1 MKAPTGKK
9 VNPVI
14 EEKKEM
20 KSTENGRNKFAVVN
34 QETKDAKYW
43 ENKVDDAMRR
53 VRRTLAEAKERNRVT
68 RQAGAQEGEMEA

>member
-14 EEKKEM
+14 AEKKEM

-34 QETKDAKYW
+34 QETKDAQYW
-43 ENKVDDAMRR
+43 ENKVADAMRR
-53 VRRTLAEAKERNRVT
+53 VRQTLAPGKGT
-68 RQAGAQEGEMEA
+68 K